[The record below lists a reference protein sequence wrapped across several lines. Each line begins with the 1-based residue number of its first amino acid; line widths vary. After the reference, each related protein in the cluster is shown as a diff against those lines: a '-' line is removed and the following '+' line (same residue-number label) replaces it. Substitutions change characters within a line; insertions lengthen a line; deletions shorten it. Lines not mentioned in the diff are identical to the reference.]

1 MLLSYQELLLEAL
14 LVENQLEYLS
24 KKYANINPELIQQ
37 AIDLDKKNAEKL
49 VFGLVNGVIDKI
61 DQDSIAA
68 VANLDPFAK
77 ASRKSEADLAYEAE
91 IKAAKQIN
99 PKYWQWILRIRRAD
113 PDSTFDRG
121 IFDYLEAE
129 DLTTD
134 DILDKSLDDI
144 NRASERWHTEQFA
157 NQAIHGKYEKTPQNS
172 AMLKVGAYAWVPV
185 DEKDSRIE
193 GAKMQNCIGTY
204 CKVTP
209 ENKIYSLRNSYNNPH
224 VSINVRKSQSGVWQL
239 EQIKGKQNRQP
250 IAKYVPYILPFV
262 EKLFEKG
269 VDPSNS
275 HDFWSLE
282 SPDLIKYVKYIKQ
295 SIFSSSIPKSFID
308 IVSDEFLNDNIKK
321 YGLAEGYNPWA
332 KESIIKR
339 LTHDTIVSVLQPG
352 KLSPATA
359 SKFFKTVIAFG
370 AISEDETASMLENFD
385 LTRSIKLVLMARFK
399 SQEFLQELKKVDP
412 EDLLLVLKNYIEGI
426 EAFPNTD
433 PYFTQVLRIFF
444 TNAGKNWQMISNLAL
459 LENYIK
465 TIMSKTPSADL
476 LAILQER
483 STTSAQTSEDMLLAQ
498 ELLSRVK
505 TPDIQTY
512 ANILRYVKP
521 NFDNRSVLND
531 IIFSLDYDELP
542 ALYEAGNHIIELK
555 HLLTALMRNIG
566 IVPNEN
572 RRILPGTSEDVAK
585 AAEFILNTDDREQLL
600 ELRRATNSRG
610 IKVMVDRKLARL
622 NRAKK

>member
-49 VFGLVNGVIDKI
+49 VFGLANGVIDKI
-61 DQDSIAA
+61 DQESIAA

-113 PDSTFDRG
+113 PDSIFDRG

-157 NQAIHGKYEKTPQNS
+157 NQAIHGTYEKTPQNS

-204 CKVTP
+204 CRVTP

-224 VSINVRKSQSGVWQL
+224 VSINVKKTQSGIWQL

-295 SIFSSSIPKSFID
+295 SIFASSIPKSFIN

-321 YGLAEGYNPWA
+321 YGLTEGYNLWGGRDEN
-332 KESIIKR
+332 ESIIKR

-359 SKFFKTVIAFG
+359 SKFFKAVIKFG

-385 LTRSIKLVLMARFK
+385 LTRSVKMVIMARFK
-399 SQEFLQELKKVDP
+399 SQEFLQELKKIDP

-426 EAFPNTD
+426 EAFPYTD

-444 TNAGKNWQMISNLAL
+444 TNVGRNYQMGD
-459 LENYIK
+459 YIK
-465 TIMSKTPSADL
+465 SIMSKTPSADL
-476 LAILQER
+476 MTILQER
-483 STTSAQTSEDMLLAQ
+483 STTAQTFEDIFLAK

-512 ANILRYVKP
+512 SNILKYVKP
-521 NFDNRSVLND
+521 DFDNRSVLND
-531 IIFSLDYDELP
+531 IIFSLDYEELP
-542 ALYEAGNHIIELK
+542 ALYDAGNHIITLND
-555 HLLTALMRNIG
+555 LLTPLIALIRN